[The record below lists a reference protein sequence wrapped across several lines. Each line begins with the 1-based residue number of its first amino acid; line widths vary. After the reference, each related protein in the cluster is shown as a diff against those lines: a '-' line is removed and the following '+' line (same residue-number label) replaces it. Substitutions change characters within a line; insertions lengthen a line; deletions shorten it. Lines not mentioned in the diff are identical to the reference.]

1 MQAISVCTDEVLEA
15 LLTDGSSNQI
25 TPYLICRNKLRE
37 CISSKVPFSML
48 RHSQQEEAWVDAVAS
63 THSARELWHAD
74 LNTFRLWAIEKLG
87 HCGSDE
93 RFSAQQFKKHGLGL
107 AVMKYSLS
115 EWIWEV
121 LPQAHIQRLTD
132 ALLME
137 HPPIELLTTLS
148 KTAFGDSPSSS
159 SSNSCP
165 EKQTVSEWVKTA
177 LETVVTTE
185 WEGSDQISIEG
196 MERYFRR
203 CVQQKPWATEKT
215 ENRSTGRRE
224 LLSENQVAVV
234 SRHLAE
240 THSDPF
246 EVLVHGRS
254 DSLTWIQAAVKELIE
269 ANCAQ
274 FRCPICFDG

>member
-1 MQAISVCTDEVLEA
+1 M
-15 LLTDGSSNQI
+15 
-25 TPYLICRNKLRE
+25 
-37 CISSKVPFSML
+37 
-48 RHSQQEEAWVDAVAS
+48 
-63 THSARELWHAD
+63 
-74 LNTFRLWAIEKLG
+74 
-87 HCGSDE
+87 
-93 RFSAQQFKKHGLGL
+93 
-107 AVMKYSLS
+107 
-115 EWIWEV
+115 
-121 LPQAHIQRLTD
+121 
-132 ALLME
+132 
-137 HPPIELLTTLS
+137 TLS

-159 SSNSCP
+159 SCRQ
-165 EKQTVSEWVKTA
+165 KQTVSEWVKTA

-246 EVLVHGRS
+246 E
-254 DSLTWIQAAVKELIE
+254 
-269 ANCAQ
+269 
-274 FRCPICFDG
+274 